1 MFKEKEISNLHLEP
15 TTSRIA
21 NLVPSSPYPKPY
33 LASSPPSLT
42 PPPLPP
48 RNSNMTLSKHSSN
61 SLESRSGTLGTV
73 KVANQHSSPS
83 SIARPSGNEF
93 HHNKLK
99 IALKIAVLTLVMIT
113 VPSVYISV
121 TYQKTEIP
129 NINQSILTKM
139 TEVPIDI
146 QMTEAPTANNQLT
159 FNGMSIIFIPNL
171 VNSEQIQSA
180 AYTNSMETVILVV
193 H

>member
-1 MFKEKEISNLHLEP
+1 MSKEKEISNLHLEP
-15 TTSRIA
+15 TTSWIA

-61 SLESRSGTLGTV
+61 SLESRSGTRGTV

-83 SIARPSGNEF
+83 LIARPSGNEF
-93 HHNKLK
+93 LQFHRNKLK
-99 IALKIAVLTLVMIT
+99 IALKIAVLTLVMVT
-113 VPSVYISV
+113 VPSVYTSV

-129 NINQSILTKM
+129 NTNKSILTKM
-139 TEVPIDI
+139 TEVQIDI

-159 FNGMSIIFIPNL
+159 FNGM
-171 VNSEQIQSA
+171 
-180 AYTNSMETVILVV
+180 
-193 H
+193 